1 MKITIEGYKSIAK
14 PRSIEIGGLTILAG
28 ANSSGKSSF
37 MQPLLLMKQSIENE
51 FDSGSLLL
59 DGANV
64 RLTDSSEIISKV
76 PESNLNSFSVTLES
90 AEKSITASY
99 KFNAKRGIT
108 VEKMSMSGGDFNQ
121 GSEIR
126 LGMKNTEI
134 ESILTNE
141 KFEPFRSVFESFEG
155 LSWRVV
161 RDRCFLG
168 LKLHSSKRLPFSA
181 GILPAEGLKRLTSE
195 LIHVPGLRGNPER
208 SYKVASS
215 ESKFP
220 GSFERY
226 IASIIS
232 RWKNTRTNQQKFK
245 TLIAQLKDLGL
256 ATSIDISPINDTRLE
271 ILISRHRGCAAAKS
285 DYVNIADV
293 GFGVSQT
300 LPVLVALLSAK
311 KGQVVYVEQPE
322 LHLHPRAQY
331 ELSKIIA
338 SAVIEGG
345 VHVVIETHSSI
356 LIRGIQIL
364 VAKGLLKGEQV
375 NLNWFTQDPTT
386 GQTQINKSK
395 LDNFGAFGD
404 WPEDFDSVALDVEQE
419 YLDAVEEAAEEAA
432 ENEN

>member
-1 MKITIEGYKSIAK
+1 MKITIEGYKSIADA
-14 PRSIEIGGLTILAG
+14 RSIEIGGLTILAG

-76 PESNLNSFSVTLES
+76 PGSNSNFFSVSLDSGE
-90 AEKSITASY
+90 EKIKASY
-99 KFNAKRGIT
+99 KFNVKRGIT
-108 VEKMSMSGGDFNQ
+108 IDKLSMSGGDFRD

-126 LGMKNTEI
+126 LGMKSNDI
-134 ESILTNE
+134 ETILELE
-141 KFEPFRSVFESFEG
+141 KFTPFKKIMDNLEG
-155 LSWRVV
+155 LTWKVA

-168 LKLHSSKRLPFSA
+168 IRLHSSKRFPFSA
-181 GILPAEGLKRLTSE
+181 GVLPAERLKKLTSDM
-195 LIHVPGLRGNPER
+195 IHVPGLRGNPER

-215 ESKFP
+215 DSKFP

-226 IASIIS
+226 VASIIY
-232 RWKNTRTNQQKFK
+232 RWKNTRSAHKKFES
-245 TLIAQLKDLGL
+245 LVSQLKELGL
-256 ATSIDISPINDTRLE
+256 ATSINVSIINDTKLE
-271 ILISRHRGCAAAKS
+271 ILISRHKGCVKAKH

-300 LPVLVALLSAK
+300 LPVLVALLTAK
-311 KGQVVYVEQPE
+311 KGQVVYIEQPE

-338 SAVIEGG
+338 QAVKEG
-345 VHVVIETHSSI
+345 VNVIIETHSSI

-364 VAKGLLKGEQV
+364 VAKNQLKGEQV
-375 NLNWFTQDPTT
+375 NLNWFVQDAQT
-386 GQTQINKSK
+386 GQTQITKSK
-395 LDNFGAFGD
+395 LDKFGAFGD
-404 WPEDFDSVALDVEQE
+404 WPEDFDSIALDVEQE
-419 YLDAVEEAAEEAA
+419 YLDAVEEAAT
-432 ENEN
+432 NEN

>member
-1 MKITIEGYKSIAK
+1 MKITVEGYKSIAE
-14 PRSIEIGGLTILAG
+14 PRSVEIGGLTILAG

-37 MQPLLLMKQSIENE
+37 MQPLLIMKQTIENE

-76 PESNLNSFSVTLES
+76 PGTRHGSFSVTLDLPER
-90 AEKSITASY
+90 SIKASY
-99 KFNAKRGIT
+99 KFSPRRGINI
-108 VEKMSMSGGDFNQ
+108 EKLSMSGGDFSE

-126 LGMKNTEI
+126 LGMKASEI
-134 ESILTNE
+134 EGMLDND
-141 KFEPFRSVFESFEG
+141 KFTPFKAMLENVEG
-155 LSWRVV
+155 LSWKVV

-168 LKLHSSKRLPFSA
+168 IKLHSSKHLPFSA
-181 GILPAEGLKRLTSE
+181 GVLPAEALKRLTSD

-226 IASIIS
+226 VASIIH
-232 RWKNTRTNQQKFK
+232 RWKNSRAHQKKFK
-245 TLIAQLKDLGL
+245 LLISQLKDLGL
-256 ATSIDISPINDTRLE
+256 ATSIDVSTINDTRLE
-271 ILISRHRGCAAAKS
+271 ILISRHRGCAESKS

-338 SAVIEGG
+338 SAVVDGG
-345 VHVVIETHSSI
+345 VNVIIETHSSI
-356 LIRGIQIL
+356 LIRGVQIL
-364 VAKGLLKGEQV
+364 VAKSYLSGEQV
-375 NLNWFTQDPTT
+375 NLNWFTQDFVT
-386 GQTQINKSK
+386 GQTHITKSS
-395 LDNFGAFGD
+395 LDSYGAFGD
-404 WPEDFDSVALDVEQE
+404 WPEDFDSVALSVEQE
-419 YLDAVEEAAEEAA
+419 YLDAVEEAID
-432 ENEN
+432 NEG